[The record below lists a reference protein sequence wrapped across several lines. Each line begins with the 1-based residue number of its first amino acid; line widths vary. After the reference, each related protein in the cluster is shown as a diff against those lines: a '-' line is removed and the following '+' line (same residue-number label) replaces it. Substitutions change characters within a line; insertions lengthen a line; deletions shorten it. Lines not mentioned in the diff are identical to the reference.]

1 MNKTL
6 ITSALAVLPL
16 MLSTSANADLKI
28 NGGSDTLEHEFPY
41 FGVVYNNAAW
51 DANEPATDISC
62 GGVIIAGHYFV
73 SAKHCFTD
81 LGDDF
86 TWWEAKQP
94 GHQRPSLWFN
104 PVKDKLVEADIV
116 IGMEKQKDNV
126 PTVFKD
132 VIRISGVNSNW
143 EKSDWTDFH
152 DLIILDLS
160 KYLKKDIQLT
170 KAIYLGESHQEVKS
184 IPAKVIGFGDTLCI
198 NGDCG
203 ESSRNSEHLLQTN
216 VLMDAG
222 CKGLT
227 YNEFIVPNGY
237 SFRFGQKDQYV
248 CSDSVKYNYKD
259 KDEGYSNANHGDSG
273 GPLIV
278 NKGGIDVTYGVTHT
292 GIFTDKETNKRVIY
306 QTFSKDAIELITQ
319 QINGWNS
326 PTVVEINDIGKDYNI
341 TVQNLTVN
349 DVNLFD
355 SDDLSSSNNITLDS
369 NSDCNRLIKPFDV
382 CHLTFNVNNEKDGF
396 IKLGSL
402 GSSLQVNVI
411 NKSKSDDLIPYD
423 NDKIDDLI
431 PYDNDKVDDLIP
443 YDDDDNDNNNGG
455 GGGSLNFIALF
466 LLFGTALLR
475 KR

>member
-6 ITSALAVLPL
+6 VTSALAVLPL
-16 MLSTSANADLKI
+16 MLSASANADLKI
-28 NGGSDTLEHEFPY
+28 NGGSDTLENEFPY
-41 FGVVYNNAAW
+41 FGAVYLNAAW
-51 DANEPATDISC
+51 DANEPARDISC
-62 GGVIIAGHYFV
+62 GGVVIAGHYFI

-81 LGDDF
+81 HGDDF
-86 TWWEAKQP
+86 TWWEAKEP
-94 GHQRPSLWFN
+94 GHQRPTLWNN
-104 PVKDKLVEADIV
+104 PVKEKLIEADIV
-116 IGMEKQKDNV
+116 IGMEKQKYDV

-132 VIRISGVNSNW
+132 VVRISGINSDW
-143 EKSDWTDFH
+143 ETSDWTDFH

-160 KYLKKDIQLT
+160 KYLKNDIQLT
-170 KAIYLGESHQEVKS
+170 KAIYLGEPQQEVKS
-184 IPAKVIGFGDTLCI
+184 IPSKVIGFGNTLCI

-203 ESSRNSEHLLQTN
+203 ESTRNSEHLLQTY

-227 YNEFIVPNGY
+227 YNQFPVPNSY
-237 SFRFGQKDQYV
+237 SFSFDQKDQYV
-248 CSDSVKYNYKD
+248 CSDSVKYNYVN

-278 NKGGIDVTYGVTHT
+278 NKGGNDVTYGVTHT
-292 GIFTDKETNKRVIY
+292 AIFSDRETESETNKRAIY

-319 QINGWNS
+319 QINGWNA
-326 PTVVEINDIGKDYNI
+326 PTVVEVNDIGKEYNI

-369 NSDCNRLIKPFDV
+369 KSDCNRLIKPFDV
-382 CHLTFNVNNEKDGF
+382 CQLSFSINDGKSGAIELGNAGNSLKIKVVNKF
-396 IKLGSL
+396 
-402 GSSLQVNVI
+402 
-411 NKSKSDDLIPYD
+411 DDLIPYD
-423 NDKIDDLI
+423 K
-431 PYDNDKVDDLIP
+431 KTEDLIP
-443 YDDDDNDNNNGG
+443 YDDDNNDNNNSG

>member
-16 MLSTSANADLKI
+16 MLSASANADLKI
-28 NGGSDTLEHEFPY
+28 NGGSDTVASEFPY

-51 DANEPATDISC
+51 AASESATDISC

-86 TWWEAKQP
+86 TWWESKEP
-94 GHQRPSLWFN
+94 GHQRPTPNYTS
-104 PVKDKLVEADIV
+104 KLVETDIV
-116 IGMEKQKDNV
+116 IGMEKQKYDV

-132 VIRISGVNSNW
+132 VVRISGINSDW
-143 EKSDWTDFH
+143 ETSDWTDFH

-160 KYLKKDIQLT
+160 KYLKKDIQLK
-170 KAIYLGESHQEVKS
+170 KAIYLGEPQQEEKS
-184 IPAKVIGFGDTLCI
+184 IPSRIIGFGDTLCI

-227 YNEFIVPNGY
+227 YNQFIVPNGY

-248 CSDSVKYNYKD
+248 CSDSVKYNYVN

-278 NKGGIDVTYGVTHT
+278 NKGGVDVTYGVTHT

-319 QINGWNS
+319 QINGWNA

-382 CHLTFNVNNEKDGF
+382 CQLSFSVNDGKSGNIELGKAGNSLKINVVTKF
-396 IKLGSL
+396 
-402 GSSLQVNVI
+402 
-411 NKSKSDDLIPYD
+411 DDLIPYD
-423 NDKIDDLI
+423 KKADDLI
-431 PYDNDKVDDLIP
+431 PYDKKTDELIP
-443 YDDDDNDNNNGG
+443 YDDDNNDNNNGG